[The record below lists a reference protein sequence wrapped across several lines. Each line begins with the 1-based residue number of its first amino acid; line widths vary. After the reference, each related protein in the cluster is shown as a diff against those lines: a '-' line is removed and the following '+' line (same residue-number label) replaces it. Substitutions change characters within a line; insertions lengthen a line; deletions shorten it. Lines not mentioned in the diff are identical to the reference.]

1 MNAHTQIIGDK
12 MNVRKP
18 QVGDRFMSILHYGE
32 GPVYLFYGI
41 LARREEQVL
50 SIKNNQLVLIIY
62 DYNVLDLMVML
73 SRSSDYEY
81 YDDDDD
87 EEELLL

>member
-81 YDDDDD
+81 YDDE

>member
-1 MNAHTQIIGDK
+1 MNAHTQLIGDK
-12 MNVRKP
+12 MNVRK
-18 QVGDRFMSILHYGE
+18 SILHYGE

-62 DYNVLDLMVML
+62 DY
-73 SRSSDYEY
+73 
-81 YDDDDD
+81 DDD
-87 EEELLL
+87 EKLLLCAIMFQT

>member
-73 SRSSDYEY
+73 SSSSDCEY
-81 YDDDDD
+81 YDDDED
-87 EEELLL
+87 ELLL

>member
-32 GPVYLFYGI
+32 EPAYPFYGI
-41 LARREEQVL
+41 LSRREEQVL
-50 SIKNNQLVLIIY
+50 SIKNNQLVFIIY

-87 EEELLL
+87 EDELLL

>member
-1 MNAHTQIIGDK
+1 MNAHTQLIGDK

-41 LARREEQVL
+41 LPRREEQVL
-50 SIKNNQLVLIIY
+50 GIKNNQLVLIIY
-62 DYNVLDLMVML
+62 DY
-73 SRSSDYEY
+73 
-81 YDDDDD
+81 DDD
-87 EEELLL
+87 EKLLLCATMSQT

>member
-81 YDDDDD
+81 YDDD

>member
-12 MNVRKP
+12 MNVCKP

-81 YDDDDD
+81 YDDD

>member
-50 SIKNNQLVLIIY
+50 SIKNNQLVMIIY

-81 YDDDDD
+81 YDDD

>member
-73 SRSSDYEY
+73 SRSSDNEY
-81 YDDDDD
+81 YDDDD
-87 EEELLL
+87 EELLL

>member
-81 YDDDDD
+81 YDDDD
-87 EEELLL
+87 EELLL

>member
-81 YDDDDD
+81 YDDDD

>member
-50 SIKNNQLVLIIY
+50 RIKNNQLVLIIY

-73 SRSSDYEY
+73 SRSSDYDY
-81 YDDDDD
+81 YDDE

>member
-18 QVGDRFMSILHYGE
+18 QVGDRFMPILHYGE

-73 SRSSDYEY
+73 STSSDYEY
-81 YDDDDD
+81 YDEE

>member
-81 YDDDDD
+81 YDDDED
-87 EEELLL
+87 ELLL

>member
-73 SRSSDYEY
+73 SRSSDYEF

-87 EEELLL
+87 EELLL

>member
-1 MNAHTQIIGDK
+1 MNAHTQIIEDK

-81 YDDDDD
+81 YDDDD
-87 EEELLL
+87 EELLL

>member
-81 YDDDDD
+81 YDDDD
-87 EEELLL
+87 EEFLL

>member
-50 SIKNNQLVLIIY
+50 SIKNNQLVLITY

-73 SRSSDYEY
+73 SISDYEY
-81 YDDDDD
+81 YDDD

>member
-50 SIKNNQLVLIIY
+50 GIKNNQLVLIIY
-62 DYNVLDLMVML
+62 DY
-73 SRSSDYEY
+73 
-81 YDDDDD
+81 DDD
-87 EEELLL
+87 EKLLL

>member
-1 MNAHTQIIGDK
+1 MNAHTQLIGDK

-18 QVGDRFMSILHYGE
+18 QVGDRFMSILYYGE

-41 LARREEQVL
+41 LFRREEQVL

-81 YDDDDD
+81 YDDEE

>member
-12 MNVRKP
+12 MNVSKP
-18 QVGDRFMSILHYGE
+18 QVGYRFMSILHYGE

-41 LARREEQVL
+41 LARRKEYVL
-50 SIKNNQLVLIIY
+50 GIVNNQLVLIIY

-73 SRSSDYEY
+73 SKSSDYEY
-81 YDDDDD
+81 YDDDED
-87 EEELLL
+87 ELLL

>member
-73 SRSSDYEY
+73 SRTSDYEY
-81 YDDDDD
+81 YDDDED
-87 EEELLL
+87 ELLL

>member
-1 MNAHTQIIGDK
+1 MTFAEGDMHMVSLQPTPSKAYHIAYSISSNDGGLKIKDWSKVMNAHTQLIGNK

-41 LARREEQVL
+41 LARREE
-50 SIKNNQLVLIIY
+50 
-62 DYNVLDLMVML
+62 
-73 SRSSDYEY
+73 
-81 YDDDDD
+81 
-87 EEELLL
+87 